1 MRILLVLLFA
11 FYSLQTFAQRKCEY
25 TTEVKDSLGSL
36 KTTKEVLLYE
46 RIFGQ
51 NEQYLFFSLTNDD
64 GTPYLTLQQ
73 VQKNNA
79 FIKATCID
87 ASTKMYVQL
96 ENGKIITLLHVQEEN
111 CGNFFYNDN
120 KNIRVLSANFMFLKD
135 SFKELKESPIN
146 IIRIKYSTET
156 IDYRIKPE
164 LQSEL
169 LKEFNRPANFFID
182 YLHCVE

>member
-1 MRILLVLLFA
+1 MRLILIFLFP
-11 FYSLQTFAQRKCEY
+11 FFSCQTFAQRKCEY
-25 TTEVKDSLGSL
+25 SIEVNDSLGSL
-36 KTTKEVLLYE
+36 KTTKEVLLFE
-46 RIFGQ
+46 RVFGQ
-51 NEQYLFFSLTNDD
+51 NEQYLFFSLSNDN

-73 VQKNNA
+73 VQKNNT

-96 ENGKIITLLHVQEEN
+96 ENGKIITLLHVKEEN

-120 KNIRVLSANFMFLKD
+120 KNVRVLSSNFMFLKD
-135 SFKELKESPIN
+135 SFKELKESPITL
-146 IIRIKYSTET
+146 IRIKYRTEA

-164 LQSEL
+164 LDSEL